1 MSNWRLSQLRVAIIG
16 VGSIGGI
23 ILGAMADTD
32 VDIVCVSRGSTAKNL
47 SDLGLV
53 LHTPEGSIEVIPSER
68 YLLVDSESKNL
79 SEQIRG
85 TCDIAIICGKT
96 LDTPALAEL
105 ASKVLTND
113 GYALTIQNGLGN
125 AEILAH
131 RLGRERVFVGSLTHA
146 AWRSNQGEVHWV
158 GRGSINFG
166 ALDSQENHRAESLLN
181 ILNDAELDAVLCD
194 DIQQIIWK
202 KLLINVAINPVC
214 AIAGVRNG
222 ALLEVNSLWQQS
234 MQAMREAAIV
244 ARASGV
250 DLGDIKLDEYLR
262 DVVIISPENR
272 CSMLQDIMAGRPT
285 EIDALCGAVV
295 LRGEAEGIPTP
306 CNAILHGLI
315 KGIENSSKF
324 D

>member
-1 MSNWRLSQLRVAIIG
+1 
-16 VGSIGGI
+16 
-23 ILGAMADTD
+23 MADTD
-32 VDIVCVSRGSTAKNL
+32 ADIVCVSRGITASNL
-47 SDLGLV
+47 SDIGLV
-53 LHTPEGSIEVIPSER
+53 LHTPEGSIEVVPSER
-68 YLLVDSESKNL
+68 YLLADSESGPL

-85 TCDIAIICGKT
+85 SCDIAIICGKT
-96 LDTPALAEL
+96 LDNPLLAEI
-105 ASKVLTND
+105 ASEVLTED

-131 RLGRERVFVGSLTHA
+131 RIGRDRVFVGSLTHA
-146 AWRSNQGEVHWV
+146 AWRSNDGVVHWV

-166 ALDSQENHRAESLLN
+166 ALDGSSNSKAEPLLN
-181 ILNDAELDAVLCD
+181 ILNDADLNATLSD

-222 ALLEVNSLWQQS
+222 ALLEINSLWQQA

-250 DLGDIKLDEYLR
+250 DLGGIELDTYLR
-262 DVVIISPENR
+262 DIVAISPDNR

>member
-1 MSNWRLSQLRVAIIG
+1 MRIAIIG
-16 VGSIGGI
+16 VGSIGGV
-23 ILGAMADTD
+23 ILGALADTD
-32 VDIVCVSRGSTAKNL
+32 ADIVCVSKGRSASNL
-47 SDLGLV
+47 SDMGLV
-53 LHTPEGSIEVIPSER
+53 LHTPEGSIEVVPSER
-68 YLLVDSESKNL
+68 YLVVDSESGPL

-96 LDTPALAEL
+96 IDNPTLTEI
-105 ASKVLTND
+105 ASKVLTPE
-113 GYALTIQNGLGN
+113 GCALTIQNGLGN
-125 AEILAH
+125 AEALSH
-131 RLGRERVFVGSLTHA
+131 RIGRDRVFVGSITHA
-146 AWRSNQGEVHWV
+146 AWRNNEGVVHWV
-158 GRGSINFG
+158 GRGGIDFG
-166 ALDSQENHRAESLLN
+166 TLDGSVNIQAENLLDM
-181 ILNDAELDAVLCD
+181 LNDADLNAVISD

-222 ALLEVNSLWQQS
+222 ALLEINSLWQQS

-250 DLGDIKLDEYLR
+250 DLGDIELETYLR
-262 DVVIISPENR
+262 DVVIISPDNR

-295 LRGEAEGIPTP
+295 LRGESEGIPTP
-306 CNAILHGLI
+306 CNAILHGLV
-315 KGIENSSKF
+315 KGIENSFKF

>member
-1 MSNWRLSQLRVAIIG
+1 LFKLRIAIIG
-16 VGSIGGI
+16 VGSIGGV
-23 ILGAMADTD
+23 ILGALADTD
-32 VDIVCVSRGSTAKNL
+32 ADIVCVSKGRSASNL
-47 SDLGLV
+47 SDMGLV
-53 LHTPEGSIEVIPSER
+53 LHTPEGSIEVVPSER
-68 YLLVDSESKNL
+68 YLVVDSESGPL

-96 LDTPALAEL
+96 IDNPTLTEI
-105 ASKVLTND
+105 ASKVLTPE
-113 GYALTIQNGLGN
+113 GCALTIQNGLGN
-125 AEILAH
+125 AEALTH
-131 RLGRERVFVGSLTHA
+131 RIGRNRVFVGSITHA
-146 AWRSNQGEVHWV
+146 AWRNNEGVVHWV
-158 GRGSINFG
+158 GRGGIDFG
-166 ALDSQENHRAESLLN
+166 TLDGSVNIQAENLLDM
-181 ILNDAELDAVLCD
+181 LNDADLNAVISD

-222 ALLEVNSLWQQS
+222 ALLEINSLWQQS

-250 DLGDIKLDEYLR
+250 DLGDIELETYLR
-262 DVVIISPENR
+262 DVVIISPDNR

-295 LRGEAEGIPTP
+295 LRGESEGIPTP
-306 CNAILHGLI
+306 CNAILHGLV
-315 KGIENSSKF
+315 KGIENSFKF

>member
-1 MSNWRLSQLRVAIIG
+1 MSNRWLFKLRIAIIG
-16 VGSIGGI
+16 VGSIGGV
-23 ILGAMADTD
+23 ILGALADTD
-32 VDIVCVSRGSTAKNL
+32 ADIVCVSKGRSASNL
-47 SDLGLV
+47 SDMGLV
-53 LHTPEGSIEVIPSER
+53 LHTPEGSIEVVPSER
-68 YLLVDSESKNL
+68 YLVVDSESGPL

-96 LDTPALAEL
+96 IDNPTLTEI
-105 ASKVLTND
+105 ASKVLTPE
-113 GYALTIQNGLGN
+113 GCALTIQNGLGN
-125 AEILAH
+125 AEALSH
-131 RLGRERVFVGSLTHA
+131 RIGRNRVFVGSITHA
-146 AWRSNQGEVHWV
+146 AWRNNEGVVHWV
-158 GRGSINFG
+158 GRGGIDFG
-166 ALDSQENHRAESLLN
+166 TLDGSVNIQAENLLDM
-181 ILNDAELDAVLCD
+181 LNDADLNAVISD

-222 ALLEVNSLWQQS
+222 ALLEINSLWQQS

-250 DLGDIKLDEYLR
+250 DLGDIELETYLR
-262 DVVIISPENR
+262 DVVIISPDNR

-295 LRGEAEGIPTP
+295 LRGESEGIPTP
-306 CNAILHGLI
+306 CNAILHGLV
-315 KGIENSSKF
+315 KGIENSFKF

>member
-1 MSNWRLSQLRVAIIG
+1 MRIAIIG
-16 VGSIGGI
+16 VGSIGGV
-23 ILGAMADTD
+23 ILGALADTD
-32 VDIVCVSRGSTAKNL
+32 ADIVCVSKGRSASNL
-47 SDLGLV
+47 SDMGLV
-53 LHTPEGSIEVIPSER
+53 LHTPEGSIEVVPSER
-68 YLLVDSESKNL
+68 YLVVDSESGPL

-96 LDTPALAEL
+96 IDNPTLTEI
-105 ASKVLTND
+105 ASKVLTPE
-113 GYALTIQNGLGN
+113 GCALTIQNGLGN
-125 AEILAH
+125 AEALSH
-131 RLGRERVFVGSLTHA
+131 RIGSNRVFVGSITHA
-146 AWRSNQGEVHWV
+146 AWRNNEGVVHWV
-158 GRGSINFG
+158 GRGGIDFG
-166 ALDSQENHRAESLLN
+166 TLDGSVNIQAENLLDM
-181 ILNDAELDAVLCD
+181 LNDADLNAVISD

-222 ALLEVNSLWQQS
+222 ALLEINSLWQQS

-250 DLGDIKLDEYLR
+250 DLGDIELETYLR
-262 DVVIISPENR
+262 DVVIISPDNR

-295 LRGEAEGIPTP
+295 LRGESEGIPTP
-306 CNAILHGLI
+306 CNAILHGLV
-315 KGIENSSKF
+315 KGIENSFKF

>member
-1 MSNWRLSQLRVAIIG
+1 VPYRWLLKLRVAIIG

-23 ILGAMADTD
+23 LLGALADTNA
-32 VDIVCVSRGSTAKNL
+32 DIICVSRGRTASNL
-47 SDLGLV
+47 SDMGLV
-53 LHTPEGSIEVIPSER
+53 LHTPEGSIEVVPSER
-68 YLLVDSESKNL
+68 YLVVDSESSPL

-96 LDTPALAEL
+96 LDTPALTQI
-105 ASKVLTND
+105 ASEVLTPE

-131 RLGRERVFVGSLTHA
+131 RIGRDRVFVGSITHA
-146 AWRSNQGEVHWV
+146 AWRNSEGVVHWV
-158 GRGSINFG
+158 GRGRITFG
-166 ALDSQENHRAESLLN
+166 ALDGSENNKAEYLLN
-181 ILNDAELDAVLCD
+181 MLNDADLNAVLSD

-222 ALLEVNSLWQQS
+222 ALLEINSLWQQS

-250 DLGDIKLDEYLR
+250 DLGDIELETYLR
-262 DVVIISPENR
+262 DVVVISPENR

>member
-1 MSNWRLSQLRVAIIG
+1 MRVAIIG

-32 VDIVCVSRGSTAKNL
+32 ADIVCVSRGITASNL
-47 SDLGLV
+47 SDIGLV
-53 LHTPEGSIEVIPSER
+53 LHTPEGSIEVVPSER
-68 YLLVDSESKNL
+68 YLLADSESGPL

-85 TCDIAIICGKT
+85 SCDIAIICGKT
-96 LDTPALAEL
+96 LDNPLLAEI
-105 ASKVLTND
+105 ASEVLTED

-131 RLGRERVFVGSLTHA
+131 RIGRDRVFVGSLTHA
-146 AWRSNQGEVHWV
+146 AWRSNDGVVHWV

-166 ALDSQENHRAESLLN
+166 ALDGSSNSKAEPLLN
-181 ILNDAELDAVLCD
+181 ILNDADLNATLSD

-222 ALLEVNSLWQQS
+222 ALLEINSLWQQA

-250 DLGDIKLDEYLR
+250 DLGGIELDTYLR
-262 DVVIISPENR
+262 DIVAISPDNR

>member
-1 MSNWRLSQLRVAIIG
+1 LRVAIIG

-23 ILGAMADTD
+23 LLGALADTNA
-32 VDIVCVSRGSTAKNL
+32 DIICVSRGRTASNL
-47 SDLGLV
+47 SDMGLV
-53 LHTPEGSIEVIPSER
+53 LHTPEGSIEVVPSER
-68 YLLVDSESKNL
+68 YLVVDSESGPL

-85 TCDIAIICGKT
+85 TCDVAIICGKT
-96 LDTPALAEL
+96 LDTPALTQI
-105 ASKVLTND
+105 ASEVLTPE

-131 RLGRERVFVGSLTHA
+131 RIGRDRVFVGSITHA
-146 AWRSNQGEVHWV
+146 AWRNSEGVVHWV
-158 GRGSINFG
+158 GRGCITFG
-166 ALDSQENHRAESLLN
+166 ALDGSENNKAEYLLN
-181 ILNDAELDAVLCD
+181 MLNDADLNAVLSD

-222 ALLEVNSLWQQS
+222 ALLEINSLWQQS

-250 DLGDIKLDEYLR
+250 DLGDIELETYLR
-262 DVVIISPENR
+262 DVVVISPENR

>member
-1 MSNWRLSQLRVAIIG
+1 
-16 VGSIGGI
+16 
-23 ILGAMADTD
+23 MADTD
-32 VDIVCVSRGSTAKNL
+32 ADIVCVSRGITASNL
-47 SDLGLV
+47 SDIGLV
-53 LHTPEGSIEVIPSER
+53 LHTPEGSIEVVPSER
-68 YLLVDSESKNL
+68 YLLADSESGPL

-85 TCDIAIICGKT
+85 SCDIAIICGKT
-96 LDTPALAEL
+96 LDNPSLAEI
-105 ASKVLTND
+105 ASEVLTED

-131 RLGRERVFVGSLTHA
+131 RIGRDRVFVGSLTHA
-146 AWRSNQGEVHWV
+146 AWRSNDGVVHWV

-166 ALDSQENHRAESLLN
+166 ALDGSSNFKAEPLLN
-181 ILNDAELDAVLCD
+181 ILNDADLNATLSN

-222 ALLEVNSLWQQS
+222 ALLEINSLWQQA

-250 DLGDIKLDEYLR
+250 DLGGIELDTYLR
-262 DVVIISPENR
+262 DIVAISPDNR

>member
-1 MSNWRLSQLRVAIIG
+1 LRVAIIG

-262 DVVIISPENR
+262 DVVVISPENR

>member
-1 MSNWRLSQLRVAIIG
+1 MPYWGMQQLRVAIIG

-32 VDIVCVSRGSTAKNL
+32 VDLVCISRGSTATSL
-47 SDLGLV
+47 SNLGLV
-53 LHTPEGSIEVIPSER
+53 LHTPEGSIEVVPSER
-68 YLLVDSESKNL
+68 YLLVDSQAGPL

-105 ASKVLTND
+105 ASEVLTEN

-125 AEILAH
+125 AEILAN
-131 RLGRERVFVGSLTHA
+131 RIGRERIFVGSLTHA
-146 AWRSNQGEVHWV
+146 AWRSDEGEVHWV
-158 GRGSINFG
+158 GRGSINLG
-166 ALDSQENHRAESLLN
+166 ALNIEENVRAEPLLR
-181 ILNDAELDAVLCD
+181 ILNDADLNAILSN
-194 DIQQIIWK
+194 DIQQILWK

-222 ALLEVNSLWQQS
+222 ALLEVNSLWQQA

-250 DLGDIKLDEYLR
+250 DLGDIKLENYLR
-262 DVVIISPENR
+262 EVVTISPENR

-306 CNAILHGLI
+306 CNAILHGLV
-315 KGIENSSKF
+315 KGIEKSSKF

>member
-105 ASKVLTND
+105 ASQVLTND

-131 RLGRERVFVGSLTHA
+131 RLGSERVFVGSLTHA

-166 ALDSQENHRAESLLN
+166 ALDNHENHRAESLLN
-181 ILNDAELDAVLCD
+181 ILNDAELNAILCD

-262 DVVIISPENR
+262 DVVVISPENR

>member
-1 MSNWRLSQLRVAIIG
+1 
-16 VGSIGGI
+16 
-23 ILGAMADTD
+23 MADTD
-32 VDIVCVSRGSTAKNL
+32 ADIVCVSRGITASNL
-47 SDLGLV
+47 SDIGLV
-53 LHTPEGSIEVIPSER
+53 LHTPEGSIEVVPPER
-68 YLLVDSESKNL
+68 YLLADSESGPL

-85 TCDIAIICGKT
+85 SCDIAIICGKT
-96 LDTPALAEL
+96 LDNPSLAEI
-105 ASKVLTND
+105 ASEVLTED

-131 RLGRERVFVGSLTHA
+131 RIGRDRVFVGSLTHA
-146 AWRSNQGEVHWV
+146 AWRSNDGVVHWV

-166 ALDSQENHRAESLLN
+166 ALDGSSNFKAEPLLN
-181 ILNDAELDAVLCD
+181 ILNDADLNATLSN

-222 ALLEVNSLWQQS
+222 ALLEINSLWQQA

-250 DLGDIKLDEYLR
+250 DLGGIELDTYLR
-262 DVVIISPENR
+262 DIVAISPDNR